1 MAKSGVFRIYYG
13 QNGLAEGLKLYTKGR
28 GYAPRLVRQMVE
40 DGKPLKCWC
49 CGLEPNSVTLMV
61 VRNSDYEPK
70 LVLTHTSGAAV
81 EVFNA
86 DHIIPAS
93 MGGRNR
99 LANFRLSCMTCNMD
113 RGTTVSES
121 DLKFLVEHKDLCKK
135 GDVLY
140 NKLTATRNPLCF
152 VGTVQH
158 YDPAHYV
165 Y

>member
-13 QNGLAEGLKLYTKGR
+13 QNGLAEGLALYTKGR
-28 GYAPRLVRQMVE
+28 GYAPRLVRHMIE
-40 DGKPLKCWC
+40 EGKPLKCWC

-99 LANFRLSCMTCNMD
+99 ITNFRLSCMKCNMD
-113 RGTTVSES
+113 RGTEMNSA
-121 DLKFLVEHKDLCKK
+121 DLAFLNANKSLCKK
-135 GDVLY
+135 ADVLY
-140 NKLTATRNPLCF
+140 NRLSRIRNAPTEI
-152 VGTVQH
+152 VVS
-158 YDPAHYV
+158 YNPAHYI